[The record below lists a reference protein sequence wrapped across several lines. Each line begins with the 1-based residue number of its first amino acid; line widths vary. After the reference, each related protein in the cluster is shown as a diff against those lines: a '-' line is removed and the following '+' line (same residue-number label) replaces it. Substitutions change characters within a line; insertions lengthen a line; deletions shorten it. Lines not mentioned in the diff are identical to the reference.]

1 MKQQLKRV
9 SMALLMTMVCFLAFA
24 QKTITGTVKDSQG
37 EAIIGASI
45 LEKGTRNGVVTDF
58 DGNFTIKVSGDNPL
72 VISYIGMKTQT
83 VKVAGKTTINVVLED
98 DAQTLN
104 DIVVVGYGT
113 MKKSDLTGSVSSV
126 GTEQLNAKGA
136 PSVMANLQGS
146 TPGVN
151 ITQSTGRTNGSFSI
165 EIRGKSS
172 INSSTTPLYVVDGV
186 ICDDIQFLNPQDIER
201 IDVLKDASST
211 AIYGSRATAGVVMV
225 TTKGGLNVKKDAKA
239 TISYDGYYGISK
251 VARMPDFMDGQE
263 FANFRFAKF
272 LDYAGAKGAQNTFY
286 MPGGGSGGIG
296 QALLQKD
303 IADLTSPFRM
313 IEMIQNNETY
323 DWPSLV
329 TQDGSSQN
337 HFISMSGSSDKVNY
351 HFGVGYDGNEG
362 IYKGDKQN
370 KINFKGSVDAKI
382 NKVISG
388 GFTINMAHINNE
400 YANDDAIKY
409 AYRMTPFSVPYDAE
423 GNINHRPGNKSAIGT
438 NDHQFSDNVNPLDLM
453 QNTYKQR
460 KTWRMMGNIY
470 LQFDIM
476 KGLNFKT
483 TFSPSYTSYRQ
494 GYMIGYENPNNPG
507 MTYDDKALT
516 DSETQLTKSSSFSW
530 TWDNIVNYNTTIAKD
545 HSLGIM
551 GLISATAGNSETY

>member
-1 MKQQLKRV
+1 
-9 SMALLMTMVCFLAFA
+9 MALLMTMVCFLAFA

-37 EAIIGASI
+37 ESIIGASI

-151 ITQSTGRTNGSFSI
+151 ITQSTGRTNGDFSI

-272 LDYAGAKGAQNTFY
+272 LDYAGTKGAQNSFY

-296 QALLQKD
+296 QALLQTD
-303 IADLTSPFRM
+303 IADLTSPYRM
-313 IEMIQNNETY
+313 IEMIENNQTY

-409 AYRMTPFSVPYDAE
+409 AYRMTPFSVPTMQRVTSTTVRVTS
-423 GNINHRPGNKSAIGT
+423 RP
-438 NDHQFSDNVNPLDLM
+438 
-453 QNTYKQR
+453 
-460 KTWRMMGNIY
+460 
-470 LQFDIM
+470 
-476 KGLNFKT
+476 
-483 TFSPSYTSYRQ
+483 
-494 GYMIGYENPNNPG
+494 
-507 MTYDDKALT
+507 
-516 DSETQLTKSSSFSW
+516 SEP
-530 TWDNIVNYNTTIAKD
+530 TTIS
-545 HSLGIM
+545 SL
-551 GLISATAGNSETY
+551 TT